1 MYPVATERNNYA
13 PCRLPLAA
21 SNTRYTA
28 SHGKSEIETYDE
40 LAWNSDLLFDGSP
53 MLYLVLPIALAQ

>member
-1 MYPVATERNNYA
+1 MYPVATEHYNYA
-13 PCRLPLAA
+13 PCGLPLAA
-21 SNTRYTA
+21 SNTLYTA

-40 LAWNSDLLFDGSP
+40 HAWNSDLLFDGSP

>member
-1 MYPVATERNNYA
+1 MYPVATKCNNYT

-21 SNTRYTA
+21 SNTQYTA

-40 LAWNSDLLFDGSP
+40 LAWNSDLFDGSP
-53 MLYLVLPIALAQ
+53 MLYLVLAIALAQ